1 MKIKD
6 GFLLRQVGGNQVV
19 VPVGAQTVDFRCII
33 TLNETGAFLWQRLQ
47 QPATQD
53 GLVEALLEEY
63 DVTDALI
70 INNCQGAVSLRSNL
84 ESRALS

>member
-6 GFLLRQVGGNQVV
+6 GFLLRQVGGNHVV

-63 DVTDALI
+63 DVTAEKAAADVERFIDNLRQ
-70 INNCQGAVSLRSNL
+70 NNLL
-84 ESRALS
+84 DE